1 MNVRC
6 LTFVGL
12 LAAVTASTAC
22 GAATTSTA
30 EPRASADVGTRWLVN
45 DWMTVHEIRLA
56 PGASTPTHEG
66 NPRWVYAMTAY
77 TLRYEG
83 DGRPRERS
91 FRPGDLHA
99 HLDAGPHAVRNVG
112 GTDAHFLVFSRLPAP
127 LPSDPPADDV
137 GDVAATG
144 PDAARV
150 LLDTADVRILEVSL
164 EPGASVPPHGGRHR
178 IIAPLGRYTL
188 RYTPPEGEPFERT
201 YVGLRDVH
209 WHEPGVHALS
219 NVGDT
224 PARFLVVAPRR

>member
-1 MNVRC
+1 MN
-6 LTFVGL
+6 LGYLAFTGT
-12 LAAVTASTAC
+12 LAAMAASTAC
-22 GAATTSTA
+22 GGATMPAAEHGAST
-30 EPRASADVGTRWLVN
+30 DVGTRWLAN

-56 PGASTPTHEG
+56 PRASTPTHEG
-66 NPRWVYAMTAY
+66 TRRWVYALSSY

-83 DGRPRERS
+83 DGPPRERS
-91 FRPGDLHA
+91 FQVGDVHE

-112 GTDAHFLVFSRLPAP
+112 ETDAHFLVFSRLPAP
-127 LPSDPPADDV
+127 LPNDPPA
-137 GDVAATG
+137 GDVRDLAATA

-150 LLDTADVRILEVSL
+150 LLDAPEVRILEVSL
-164 EPGASVPPHGGRHR
+164 EPGTSVPPHGGRHR

-201 YVGLRDVH
+201 YDGLRDVH
-209 WHEPGVHALS
+209 WHEPGAHAVS